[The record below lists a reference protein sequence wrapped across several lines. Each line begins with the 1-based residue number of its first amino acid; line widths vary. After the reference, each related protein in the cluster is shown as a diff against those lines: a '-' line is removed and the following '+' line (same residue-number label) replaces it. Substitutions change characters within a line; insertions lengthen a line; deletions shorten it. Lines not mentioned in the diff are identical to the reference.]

1 MTVVLLVEGATE
13 TALKS
18 HLKRFLDQRASQEGK
33 PKLALRTKPF
43 RTMPTEKQL
52 RKRLSLELRDN
63 RVTAVI
69 GLLDVYPN
77 FGSAAEVKELMRRAA
92 GYDERFYAHAAQ
104 FDVEAWLIPYWE
116 FICNRI
122 GVPRSRPGSNPEQV
136 NNTNPPSK
144 RLGALYQIAKRK
156 YKKPIEMNAIL
167 ERQDLTLA
175 ARECRELRLL
185 LNTLLRLGG
194 LTLL

>member
-1 MTVVLLVEGATE
+1 M
-13 TALKS
+13 
-18 HLKRFLDQRASQEGK
+18 
-33 PKLALRTKPF
+33 
-43 RTMPTEKQL
+43 
-52 RKRLSLELRDN
+52 RDN
-63 RVTAVI
+63 KVSSVI

-77 FGSAAEVKELMRRAA
+77 FGSAKEVKEFMRKAS

-104 FDVEAWLIPYWE
+104 YDVEAWLLPYWE
-116 FICNRI
+116 FICHRI
-122 GVPRSRPGSNPEQV
+122 GVKRARLGRNPEQV
-136 NNTNPPSK
+136 NNMAPPSK

-156 YKKPIEMNAIL
+156 YKKPIEMNVIL
-167 ERQDLTLA
+167 ERQDLSIA

>member
-18 HLKRFLDQRASQEGK
+18 HLKRFLDQRANQEGK
-33 PKLALRTKPF
+33 PKLALRTKLF
-43 RTMPTEKQL
+43 RTMPTEKEL
-52 RKRLSLELRDN
+52 RKRLGLELRDIKV
-63 RVTAVI
+63 RAVI
-69 GLLDVYPN
+69 GLLDVYPI
-77 FGSAAEVKELMRRAA
+77 FGSAKEVR
-92 GYDERFYAHAAQ
+92 
-104 FDVEAWLIPYWE
+104 E

-122 GVPRSRPGSNPEQV
+122 GVKRARPGRNPEQG
-136 NNTNPPSK
+136 NNMAPPSK

-167 ERQDLTLA
+167 ERQDLSLA
-175 ARECRELRLL
+175 ARECQELRLL